1 VPDSS
6 TALIIGLAAAY
17 AVLLLI
23 AVRHVRAP
31 LNARARWWLLP
42 ALLAALA
49 GALVR
54 LLPAGAHVEP
64 RYEVLFI
71 RELTQPALAVILTN
85 VMLVSF
91 SAQALS
97 YVQNRRGRLWAVAG
111 LIWWAAQAVASATT
125 TASVVGEEGWLASL
139 TDPVSWPGVL
149 AVGGWIA
156 LGAVLLIAAAV
167 AFYRAHLSEI
177 ANKALFAAITG
188 VLVFAGAALGASGSR
203 PLAEAGWVIQFAG
216 LAGAVY
222 GVETYRIVDIRRT
235 LRRTA
240 AASALLTVTAAAF
253 FAALVAARQLH
264 EAGNASYLALAGLA
278 LAGAMIYWPLRA
290 LTELVVGQMF
300 VPAAARASGALR
312 QLSENITGVVDLD
325 TLVDVT
331 MTTLGQVLRV
341 RRAGLILVS
350 EENGSTLIV
359 EPVGHGLG
367 EMPDIQGRISRSGP
381 ITQRLLHRRAPMLQ
395 YDLDFG
401 RSYASVPPEER
412 RFFQQTRM
420 SAYVPVVVQNHLI
433 GILCCGAKTNDD
445 PFTDQDLE
453 LLMTIAN
460 QVGVALRTARL
471 VTDLRRRETEQAALN
486 KALSTTTEQLEKL
499 DSVKTDFITIASHE
513 LRTPLAQIRGYSEI
527 MEAMNEDG
535 MLDQD
540 QIAGMTGNLRKAADR
555 LETLI
560 AAMLDVSELDVN
572 AMDLRFA
579 ETTVESAMRMAI
591 EPLTDAIR
599 SRKLMLS
606 ARGLRDLPPIQ
617 ADQQRLVQAFRN
629 VVVNAVKYTP
639 DGGRIEITGRRQ
651 DDDILIAI
659 KDNGIGIDP
668 ANHDLIFE
676 KFYRAQDPNLHS
688 TGATK
693 FMGAGPGL
701 GLTIAKG
708 VVEGHG
714 GRIWVSS
721 TGHDPENTPGS
732 TFYILLPLTPPDG
745 ATRVL
750 PFEAS
755 LSLSAAQMKHL
766 FAAARQPSPPPPPG
780 DHPTRARPPRRLHL
794 DR

>member
-1 VPDSS
+1 MPDSS
-6 TALIIGLAAAY
+6 TALIAGLAAAY
-17 AVLLLI
+17 AILTLI
-23 AVRHVRAP
+23 VVRHIRLP
-31 LNARARWWLLP
+31 LNAGARWWLAA

-49 GALVR
+49 GMLAR
-54 LLPAGAHVEP
+54 LMPADAHATP
-64 RYEVLFI
+64 RYDALFV

-85 VMLVSF
+85 ALLVSF
-91 SAQALS
+91 STQALS
-97 YVQNRRGRLWAVAG
+97 YVQNRQNRRWAIAG
-111 LIWWAAQAVASATT
+111 LVWWAGQAALSATT
-125 TASVVGEEGWLASL
+125 AGARVGEENWLADL
-139 TDPVSWPGVL
+139 TGPVSWPGVL
-149 AVGGWIA
+149 AAGGWIV
-156 LGAVLLIAAAV
+156 LGAVLLTAAGV
-167 AFYRAHLSEI
+167 AFYRAHLSEV

-188 VLVFAGAALGASGSR
+188 VLVFAGAVLGMSGVGT
-203 PLAEAGWVIQFAG
+203 LAETGWVIQFAG
-216 LAGAVY
+216 LVAAVY

-240 AASALLTVTAAAF
+240 AAAVLLIVTAAAF
-253 FAALVAARQLH
+253 FAVLAVAQELH
-264 EAGNASYLALAGLA
+264 RAGTASTLALAGLA
-278 LAGAMIYWPLRA
+278 LAGAALYWPLRA
-290 LTELVVGQMF
+290 LTEMLVSRMF
-300 VPAAARASGALR
+300 VPAVARTSGALR

-325 TLVDVT
+325 RLVDVT
-331 MTTLGQVLRV
+331 MAALGDVLRV

-350 EENGSTLIV
+350 EDDGNALTV
-359 EPVGHGLG
+359 EPVPRGLG
-367 EMPDIQGRISRSGP
+367 DMTDIQGRISRDGP
-381 ITQRLLHRRAPMLQ
+381 ITQQLLTRRAPLLQ

-401 RSYASVPPEER
+401 RSYADVPPEER
-412 RFFQQTRM
+412 QFFQETRM
-420 SAYVPVVVQNHLI
+420 SAYAPVVVQDHLI
-433 GILCCGAKTNDD
+433 GILCCGAKTSDD
-445 PFTDQDLE
+445 AFTDQDLE

-471 VTDLRRRETEQAALN
+471 VTDLRRRETEQAELN
-486 KALSTTTEQLEKL
+486 RALSTTTEQLEKL

-540 QIAGMTGNLRKAADR
+540 QIAGMTANLRKAADR
-555 LETLI
+555 LENLI

-572 AMDLRFA
+572 AMDLRFVQTSV
-579 ETTVESAMRMAI
+579 ETAMRMAI

-606 ARGLRDLPPIQ
+606 ARGLSDLPPIQ

-651 DDDILIAI
+651 DGDILIAI
-659 KDNGIGIDP
+659 QDNGIGIDP
-668 ANHDLIFE
+668 ANRDLIFE
-676 KFYRAQDPNLHS
+676 KFFRAQDPNLHS

-721 TGHDPENTPGS
+721 AGNDPATMPGS

-755 LSLSAAQMKHL
+755 LSLSAAQMKHF
-766 FAAARQPSPPPPPG
+766 FAARPPDLSPAG
-780 DHPTRARPPRRLHL
+780 DVPTHARPPRRSLE
-794 DR
+794 R